1 MWVPMAMQAQVT
13 GTSRLESR
21 GNSWMQTYVRLRSGA
36 TREQAQAELSGLMG
50 QLGQEYRESNDG
62 LRVEVVKPWQ
72 ATFGAPA
79 VLAPILSV
87 LFVVVALV
95 LLIACANVA
104 NLLLSRAVGRRRE
117 VAVRLSLGANR
128 ARLVRQLLTEAMV
141 LSAIAGIAGVF
152 FAYWTSGVLMAF
164 APPTDM
170 PIDFGLRHRSDDA
183 RVCGRD
189 LDRHRLAV
197 RPCPRVANVAS

>member
-1 MWVPMAMQAQVT
+1 M
-13 GTSRLESR
+13 
-21 GNSWMQTYVRLRSGA
+21 
-36 TREQAQAELSGLMG
+36 
-50 QLGQEYRESNDG
+50 
-62 LRVEVVKPWQ
+62 
-72 ATFGAPA
+72 
-79 VLAPILSV
+79 
-87 LFVVVALV
+87 

-170 PIDFGLRHRSDDA
+170 PIDFGLGVDRTTLA
-183 RVCGRD
+183 VCGRD

-197 RPCPRVANVAS
+197 RPCARVADVAS